1 MEVARNA
8 MKKIAILTSGGDG
21 PGMNAAIRSVVRY
34 AIHYNVEVCGVMRG
48 YQGLIDD
55 DVIEMNHRSVSS
67 IINRG
72 GTILKTARSKEF
84 ATDEGKQRAVE
95 VLRKHSIDGL
105 IVIGGDGSYQGASRL
120 FHNFGFPTVG
130 LPGTID
136 NDLNGTDQTIGCSTA
151 INTALESIDKIRDT
165 AQSMERIFVIE
176 VMGNKSG
183 YIAMEVALAA
193 GAEEVIVPE
202 FTFDY
207 EAMYQEIL
215 EGNRKGKVTWMVI
228 VAEGAGKAQ
237 TVADTITKATGLE
250 TRCVVLGHVQ
260 RGGTPSG
267 QDRILATRLGA
278 ASVDLLLNGIY
289 GKAVGV
295 LQDEINVVDLA
306 DATKRQFT
314 HLEDYY
320 QLLKILT

>member
-1 MEVARNA
+1 
-8 MKKIAILTSGGDG
+8 MKKIAVLSSGGDG
-21 PGMNAAIRSVVRY
+21 PGMNAAIRSVVRCGL
-34 AIHYNVEVCGVMRG
+34 HYNLEVCGVMRG

-55 DVIEMNHRSVSS
+55 DIVEMNHRSVSN
-67 IINRG
+67 IVNRG

-84 ATDEGKQRAVE
+84 STDEGKQRAVE
-95 VLRKHSIDGL
+95 VLRKHGIDGL
-105 IVIGGDGSYQGASRL
+105 VVIGGDGSYQGASKL
-120 FHNFGFPTVG
+120 YHKFGFPTVG

-136 NDLNGTDQTIGCSTA
+136 NDLHGTDQTIGCSTA

-165 AQSMERIFVIE
+165 AQSMERIFVVE

-183 YIAMEVALAA
+183 YIAMEVAIAA
-193 GAEEVIVPE
+193 GAEDVIIPE
-202 FTFDY
+202 RQFDF
-207 EAMYQEIL
+207 EGMHEEII
-215 EGNRKGKVTWMVI
+215 EGNRKGKINWIVI
-228 VAEGAGKAQ
+228 LAEGAGKAQ
-237 TVADTITKATGLE
+237 TVAETITKATGLE

-278 ASVDLLLNGIY
+278 AAVDLLLNGIY

-295 LQDEINVVDLA
+295 LQNEINVVDLA
-306 DATKRQFT
+306 DATKRQFE

>member
-1 MEVARNA
+1 MANVAMR
-8 MKKIAILTSGGDG
+8 KIAVLTSGGDG
-21 PGMNAAIRSVVRY
+21 PGMNAAIRAVVRCGL
-34 AIHYNVEVCGVMRG
+34 HYGLDVCGVMRG

-55 DVIEMNHRSVSS
+55 DIIEMNHRSVSN
-67 IINRG
+67 IVNRG

-84 ATDEGKQRAVE
+84 ATDEGKQRAVD
-95 VLRKHSIDGL
+95 VLRKHEIDGL
-105 IVIGGDGSYQGASRL
+105 VVIGGDGSYLGASRL
-120 FHNFGFPTVG
+120 YNKFGFPTVG

-136 NDLNGTDQTIGCSTA
+136 NDLYGTDQTIGCSTA

-165 AQSMERIFVIE
+165 AQSMERIFVVE

-183 YIAMEVALAA
+183 YIAMEVAIAA
-193 GAEEVIVPE
+193 GAEDAIVPE
-202 FTFDY
+202 RAFDY
-207 EAMYQEIL
+207 ERMYREIT
-215 EGNRKGKVTWMVI
+215 EGNRKGKVTWIVI

-237 TVADTITKATGLE
+237 NIADTITKATGLE
-250 TRCVVLGHVQ
+250 TRCAILGHVQ

-278 ASVDLLLNGIY
+278 AAVDLLLNGIY

-295 LQDEINVVDLA
+295 LQDEINVIDLA
-306 DATKRQFT
+306 QATKRQFT
-314 HLEDYY
+314 HIEDYY

>member
-1 MEVARNA
+1 MANA
-8 MKKIAILTSGGDG
+8 SISKIAVLTSGGDG
-21 PGMNAAIRSVVRY
+21 PGMNAAIRSVVRCSL
-34 AIHYNVEVCGVMRG
+34 HYGLEVCGVMRG

-55 DVIEMNHRSVSS
+55 DIIDMNHRSVSN

-95 VLRKHSIDGL
+95 VLRKHEIDGL
-105 IVIGGDGSYQGASRL
+105 VVIGGDGSYQGASRL
-120 FHNFGFPTVG
+120 YHKFDFPTVG

-165 AQSMERIFVIE
+165 AQSMERIFVVE

-193 GAEEVIVPE
+193 GAEDVIVPE
-202 FTFDY
+202 RPFDY
-207 EAMYQEIL
+207 EAMYKEIS
-215 EGNRKGKVTWMVI
+215 EGNRKGKVTWILV
-228 VAEGAGKAQ
+228 VAEGAAKAQ
-237 TVADTITKATGLE
+237 NVAETITKATGLE
-250 TRCVVLGHVQ
+250 TRCAILGHVQ
-260 RGGTPSG
+260 RGGTPCG

-278 ASVDLLLNGIY
+278 ATVDLLLNGVY

-295 LQDEINVVDLA
+295 LQNEINVIDLSE
-306 DATKRQFT
+306 ATKRQFT
-314 HLEDYY
+314 HMDDHY

>member
-1 MEVARNA
+1 MATGA
-8 MKKIAILTSGGDG
+8 MKKIAVLTSGGDG
-21 PGMNAAIRSVVRY
+21 PGMNAAIRSVVRCGL
-34 AIHYNVEVCGVMRG
+34 HYGLEVCGVMRG

-55 DVIEMNHRSVSS
+55 DIVEMNHRSVSN
-67 IINRG
+67 IINHG

-84 ATDEGKQRAVE
+84 ATDEGKQKAVN
-95 VLRKHSIDGL
+95 VLKKHNVDGL
-105 IVIGGDGSYQGASRL
+105 VVIGGDGSYLGASRL
-120 FHNFGFPTVG
+120 FHQFGFPTVG

-136 NDLNGTDQTIGCSTA
+136 NDLHGTDQTIGCSTA
-151 INTALESIDKIRDT
+151 INTALESIDKVRDT

-193 GAEEVIVPE
+193 GAEDVIIPE
-202 FTFDY
+202 QEFDY
-207 EAMYQEIL
+207 EGMYQEIV
-215 EGNRKGKVTWMVI
+215 EGNKKGKITWIVL

-260 RGGTPSG
+260 RGGVPSG

-278 ASVDLLLNGIY
+278 AAVDLLLNGIY

-295 LQDEINVVDLA
+295 LQDEINVIDLA
-306 DATKRQFT
+306 DAKKRHFT
-314 HLEDYY
+314 HLDDLY

>member
-1 MEVARNA
+1 MVSGPV
-8 MKKIAILTSGGDG
+8 KKIAVLTSGGDG
-21 PGMNAAIRSVVRY
+21 PGMNAAIRSVVRC
-34 AIHYNVEVCGVMRG
+34 ALHYGVDVCGVMRG
-48 YQGLIDD
+48 YQGLIDND
-55 DVIEMNHRSVSS
+55 IIEMNHRSVSN
-67 IINRG
+67 IVNKG

-95 VLRKHSIDGL
+95 TLRKHQIDGL
-105 IVIGGDGSYQGASRL
+105 VVIGGDGSYLGASRL
-120 FHNFGFPTVG
+120 YHKFGFPTVG

-136 NDLNGTDQTIGCSTA
+136 NDLHGTDQTIGCSTA

-183 YIAMEVALAA
+183 YIAMEVAVAA
-193 GAEEVIVPE
+193 GAEDVIIPE
-202 FTFDY
+202 QIFDY
-207 EAMYQEIL
+207 EGMYSEIMS
-215 EGNRKGKVTWMVI
+215 GNKKGKITWIVI
-228 VAEGAGKAQ
+228 VAEGAAKAQ
-237 TVADTITKATGLE
+237 TVAETITKATGLE

-278 ASVDLLLNGIY
+278 AAVDLLLNGIY

-295 LQDEINVVDLA
+295 VQDEINVIDLA
-306 DATKRQFT
+306 DAKKRQFT
-314 HLEDYY
+314 HLDDHY